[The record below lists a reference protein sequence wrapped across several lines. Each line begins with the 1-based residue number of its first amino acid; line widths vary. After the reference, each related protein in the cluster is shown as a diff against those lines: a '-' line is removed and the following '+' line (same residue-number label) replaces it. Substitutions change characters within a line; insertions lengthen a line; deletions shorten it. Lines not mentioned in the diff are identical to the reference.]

1 MASTDVPMQASP
13 SLAARGAKWALMPL
27 YFSQLFTAAK
37 SFEANP
43 LIGSAKLNALGL
55 HKTRVA
61 VAYRR
66 AAARRAKLANLV
78 SAEDRAA
85 FECDGFVVKRNFLPD
100 AEFEQLIAQIKAHRC
115 TLEERM
121 WGETVNR
128 KITVDA
134 TTVKKIPALK
144 KVLNSSE
151 WRNLIDYVGGCSS
164 TPIVYIQTLFRRGG
178 AIDPQTRLHCDTFHS
193 TTKAW
198 LFLTDVRENEGAF
211 TYVPGS
217 HKLTPQKLEWQHR
230 TSLRAAESD
239 DKETRE
245 GSFRVDPSELSAL
258 GLPQPVQLAVPANT
272 LVVAD
277 TSGFHA
283 RGPSIAGALRV
294 EIWALGRRQPFL
306 SWGGVEPWTSE
317 TLGSLVTASQ
327 KLRDLLKLKSSH
339 WKYRSNATA
348 FDVEGATDAR

>member
-1 MASTDVPMQASP
+1 MASTDLHLQSSA

-27 YFSQLFTAAK
+27 YFGQLFTAAK
-37 SFEANP
+37 SFESNP
-43 LIGSAKLNALGL
+43 LIGSARLNALGL

-61 VAYRR
+61 VAYKR
-66 AAARRAKLANLV
+66 AQVRRAKLANLV
-78 SAEDRAA
+78 SAEDCAA
-85 FECDGFVVKRNFLPD
+85 FERNGFVVKHNFLPQL
-100 AEFEQLIAQIKAHRC
+100 EFDRLLTQIKAHRC
-115 TLEERM
+115 TLEERQ

-128 KITVDA
+128 KITVDSA
-134 TTVKKIPALK
+134 TVKKIPALK
-144 KVLNSSE
+144 QVLHSPE
-151 WRNLIDYVGGCSS
+151 WRHLIDYVGGCSS

-198 LFLTDVRENEGAF
+198 LFLTDVHENEGAF

-230 TSLRAAESD
+230 TSLWAAESN

-245 GSFRVDPSELSAL
+245 GSFRVDPSELAPL
-258 GLPQPVQLAVPANT
+258 GLPEPVQLAVPANT

-317 TLGSLVTASQ
+317 ALGSLVTASQ
-327 KLRDLLKLKSSH
+327 KLRDLLKMKSSH
-339 WKYRSNATA
+339 WKYRANATA
-348 FDVEGATDAR
+348 FDVDGAIDAR